1 MKMVQKILN
10 VIEDLKETYGTT
22 NPFVLCRHLDIHIDY
37 SKMSAKGMY
46 INSFG
51 FKNVVL
57 NSELQGFSKYFTLA
71 HELWH
76 AIEDNGDDVRFF
88 KDYTFANIDIYETKA
103 NTFAAYLLLDE
114 DTDQFNIENLDLLDD
129 DVKKELERFIQR
141 TLDRNQIIFKSDFG
155 KKIIN
160 IKGER

>member
-1 MKMVQKILN
+1 M
-10 VIEDLKETYGTT
+10 
-22 NPFVLCRHLDIHIDY
+22 
-37 SKMSAKGMY
+37 
-46 INSFG
+46 
-51 FKNVVL
+51 L

-141 TLDRNQIIFKSDFG
+141 TLDRNQIIF
-155 KKIIN
+155 
-160 IKGER
+160 

>member
-1 MKMVQKILN
+1 MKMVQKIIN
-10 VIEDLKETYGTT
+10 VIEKLKETYGTT
-22 NPFVLCRHLDIHIDY
+22 NPFVLCQHLDIHIDY
-37 SKMSAKGMY
+37 SRMSAKGMY

-141 TLDRNQIIFKSDFG
+141 TLDRNQIIF
-155 KKIIN
+155 
-160 IKGER
+160 